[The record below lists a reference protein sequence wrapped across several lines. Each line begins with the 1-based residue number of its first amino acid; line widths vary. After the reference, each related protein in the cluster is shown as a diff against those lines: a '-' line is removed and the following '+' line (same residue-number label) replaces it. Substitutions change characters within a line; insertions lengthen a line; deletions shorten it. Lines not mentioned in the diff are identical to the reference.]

1 MSIRDDDL
9 ILYHYRDG
17 LTPERLREIDAALAA
32 SPELAARYQALRQ
45 VLAAADADAL
55 PPYDPDLE
63 ARLWQRLQPR
73 LHDTAPP
80 ATASVALPTA
90 RAQSAHARPRGRLRA
105 WGAGLAAT
113 AVLGLAVTL
122 PFARRDTPPAAPLAV
137 QPAAPAPALADT
149 AANAPNRAADRVLD
163 AYVAGHLRSTEGLLL
178 SVVNND
184 GGALAPMDP
193 DYVRELVDD
202 NRLYAA
208 AASERGDRALAG
220 FLRSLEPTL
229 IELANRRPS
238 QGIEKENALRD
249 YVDGND
255 LVFQVR
261 AVEAR
266 LQQRSGA
273 AATQEGATT

>member
-17 LTPERLREIDAALAA
+17 LAPERLREIASALAA
-32 SPELAARYQALRQ
+32 SPELAARYQRLRQ
-45 VLAAADADAL
+45 LLAAADADAL

-73 LHDTAPP
+73 LAEAPAA
-80 ATASVALPTA
+80 ATASAPRATA
-90 RAQSAHARPRGRLRA
+90 RAHARPRRRLRA

-113 AVLGLAVTL
+113 AALALAIYL
-122 PFARRDTPPAAPLAV
+122 PFAGRDPMPPAEPVAA
-137 QPAAPAPALADT
+137 QPAAPVPARAPEGAGND
-149 AANAPNRAADRVLD
+149 RADRVLD

-178 SVVNND
+178 SVVNNE

-193 DYVRELVDD
+193 AYVRDLVDD

-208 AASERGDRALAG
+208 AAAERGDRALAG
-220 FLRSLEPTL
+220 FLHSLEPTL
-229 IELANRRPS
+229 IELANRTPAAGVE
-238 QGIEKENALRD
+238 QENALRD
-249 YVDGND
+249 YVDGSD

-266 LQQRSGA
+266 LQQRSGSA
-273 AATQEGATT
+273 AAQEGATT

>member
-17 LTPERLREIDAALAA
+17 LAPERLREIESALSA

-63 ARLWQRLQPR
+63 ARLWQRLQAR
-73 LHDTAPP
+73 LHETAAPAIASPP
-80 ATASVALPTA
+80 LPAA
-90 RAQSAHARPRGRLRA
+90 RAHARPRRRLRA
-105 WGAGLAAT
+105 WGVGLASA
-113 AVLGLAVTL
+113 AVLALAAYL
-122 PFARRDTPPAAPLAV
+122 PFARRDVAPP
-137 QPAAPAPALADT
+137 APAPVVVQERVQDGVQHV
-149 AANAPNRAADRVLD
+149 AADRVLD
-163 AYVAGHLRSTEGLLL
+163 AYVATHLRSTEGLLL

-184 GGALAPMDP
+184 GGALASIDE
-193 DYVRELVDD
+193 DYVRDLVDD

-229 IELANRRPS
+229 IELANRAPAEGS
-238 QGIEKENALRD
+238 ENENALRD
-249 YVDGND
+249 YVDGSD

-266 LQQRSGA
+266 LQQRSGEPA
-273 AATQEGATT
+273 QQEGVTT

>member
-17 LTPERLREIDAALAA
+17 LAPERLREIASALAA
-32 SPELAARYQALRQ
+32 SPELAARYQRLRQ
-45 VLAAADADAL
+45 LLAAADADAL

-73 LHDTAPP
+73 LAETAAPTVASLPP
-80 ATASVALPTA
+80 SSA
-90 RAQSAHARPRGRLRA
+90 RAHARPRRRLRA
-105 WGAGLAAT
+105 WGAGLAAS
-113 AVLGLAVTL
+113 AALALAVYL
-122 PFARRDTPPAAPLAV
+122 PYARRDPAPPAPIAV
-137 QPAAPAPALADT
+137 QPAAPA
-149 AANAPNRAADRVLD
+149 AAPVRTPESAGQDRADRVLD

-178 SVVNND
+178 SVVNNES
-184 GGALAPMDP
+184 GALAPMDP
-193 DYVRELVDD
+193 DYVRDLVDD

-208 AASERGDRALAG
+208 AAAERGDRALAG
-220 FLRSLEPTL
+220 FLHSLEPTL
-229 IELANRRPS
+229 IELANRTPAAGVE
-238 QGIEKENALRD
+238 QENALRD
-249 YVDGND
+249 YVDGSD

>member
-17 LTPERLREIDAALAA
+17 LTPERLREIESALAA

-73 LHDTAPP
+73 LHETAAP
-80 ATASVALPTA
+80 ATATLPLSAA
-90 RAQSAHARPRGRLRA
+90 RAHARPRRRLRA
-105 WGAGLAAT
+105 WGAGLASA
-113 AVLGLAVTL
+113 AVLALAVYL
-122 PFARRDTPPAAPLAV
+122 PFARRDVAPPATAPVAV
-137 QPAAPAPALADT
+137 QDRAPEATQGGAQDM
-149 AANAPNRAADRVLD
+149 AADRVLD
-163 AYVAGHLRSTEGLLL
+163 AYVATHLRSTEGLLL

-184 GGALAPMDP
+184 GGALAPIDG
-193 DYVRELVDD
+193 DYVRDLVDD

-229 IELANRRPS
+229 IELANRTPAE
-238 QGIEKENALRD
+238 GIENENALRD
-249 YVDGND
+249 YVDGSD

-266 LQQRSGA
+266 LQQRSGEPA
-273 AATQEGATT
+273 QQEGVTT

>member
-17 LTPERLREIDAALAA
+17 LAPERLREIASALAA
-32 SPELAARYQALRQ
+32 SSELAARYQRLRQ
-45 VLAAADADAL
+45 LLAAADADAL

-73 LHDTAPP
+73 LAEAPAP
-80 ATASVALPTA
+80 TLASLPPSSA
-90 RAQSAHARPRGRLRA
+90 RAHARPRRRLRA
-105 WGAGLAAT
+105 WGAGLAAS
-113 AVLGLAVTL
+113 AVLALAVYL
-122 PFARRDTPPAAPLAV
+122 PYAYRNPMPANAPIAV
-137 QPAAPAPALADT
+137 QPAAPAAAPAR
-149 AANAPNRAADRVLD
+149 APESAGQDSADRVLD

-178 SVVNND
+178 SVVNNES
-184 GGALAPMDP
+184 GALAPMDP
-193 DYVRELVDD
+193 GYVRDLVDD

-208 AASERGDRALAG
+208 AAAERGDRALAG
-220 FLRSLEPTL
+220 FLDSLEPTL
-229 IELANRRPS
+229 IELANRTPAAGVE
-238 QGIEKENALRD
+238 QENALRD
-249 YVDGND
+249 YVDGSD

-273 AATQEGATT
+273 AAAQEGATT

>member
-17 LTPERLREIDAALAA
+17 LAPERLREIATALAG
-32 SPELAARYQALRQ
+32 SPELAARYQTLRQ
-45 VLAAADADAL
+45 LLAAADADAL

-73 LHDTAPP
+73 LADASAP
-80 ATASVALPTA
+80 TGASPPRA
-90 RAQSAHARPRGRLRA
+90 RTRAHARPRRRLRA

-113 AVLGLAVTL
+113 AVLALAVYL
-122 PFARRDTPPAAPLAV
+122 PLSRREPAPPAAPIAA
-137 QPAAPAPALADT
+137 QPAAPVAALA
-149 AANAPNRAADRVLD
+149 RAGAGQASADRVLD

-178 SVVNND
+178 SVVNNE

-193 DYVRELVDD
+193 GYVRDLVDD

-208 AASERGDRALAG
+208 AAAERGDRALAG
-220 FLRSLEPTL
+220 FLDSLEPTL
-229 IELANRRPS
+229 IELANRAPAEGVE
-238 QGIEKENALRD
+238 QENALRD
-249 YVDGND
+249 YVDGSD